1 MTMAALLPEPP
12 PVAFTYALPAEP
24 VAGAAV
30 DIGHVTVTI
39 GLLLTGD
46 LEVLAG
52 PGPVDAGRT
61 ADTGRT
67 ADVGRIAD
75 AGRTAA
81 LAALGTVAKGVMIRG
96 LGSATP
102 SVTAAGHRF
111 TQRHHD
117 FRAPNTVISAGD
129 CAIDITG
136 RHDGVA
142 VTVSGQVDYA
152 LEVTAERPPSATA
165 PRGWFRRHE
174 KELASI
180 GLVLLVATPI
190 APVRLVVKEE

>member
-1 MTMAALLPEPP
+1 MTMAALLPDPP
-12 PVAFTYALPAEP
+12 PVTFRYALPSGP

-30 DIGHVTVTI
+30 DIGHVAVTI
-39 GLLLTGD
+39 ALLLSGE

-52 PGPVDAGRT
+52 PAADDTTRAG
-61 ADTGRT
+61 
-67 ADVGRIAD
+67 V
-75 AGRTAA
+75 
-81 LAALGTVAKGVMIRG
+81 LAALGAVAKGVMIRG

-102 SVTAAGHRF
+102 SITASAGHRF

-117 FRAPNTVISAGD
+117 FRAPNTVIAAGD
-129 CAIDITG
+129 CAVDFTQ

-142 VTVSGQVDYA
+142 VTVSGQIAYS

-180 GLVLLVATPI
+180 GLVLLVAV
-190 APVRLVVKEE
+190 PVDDGNLT